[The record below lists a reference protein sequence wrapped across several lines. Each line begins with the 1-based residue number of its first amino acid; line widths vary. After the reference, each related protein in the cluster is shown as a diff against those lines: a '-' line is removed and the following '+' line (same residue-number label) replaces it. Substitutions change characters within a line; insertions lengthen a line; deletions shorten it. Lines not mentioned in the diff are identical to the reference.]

1 MFGFGPLGETAS
13 LSNIWSHGGV
23 FPHGMAGPL
32 LALQVV
38 VFAFVGVELLGVTA
52 GESKDPEKTLPTAV
66 RRVIWRIGLFY
77 LGALTAVMALVP
89 WNQLDP
95 HVSPFVLVFAKV
107 GIPAAA
113 AVVNTVVLT
122 AALSSCNSGVFSTGR
137 MLHTL
142 ARDRHAPAAFGK
154 VSGQGVPAA
163 GILASMAV
171 MLLGVAANY
180 FVPEKAFA
188 YVTSVATVAA
198 VFTWGIISSAHLR
211 FRAAVRAGRLRPVAF
226 RMPLAP
232 VSNYFVL
239 AFLSYTQPHHARRVR
254 PALAPPPTTPPSR
267 IAVRPLRG
275 AGHRGPTD
283 GGRAPGR
290 RSGGVLGG
298 CWRRSHKS
306 PAGSGHCSAGHLLA
320 PIP

>member
-1 MFGFGPLGETAS
+1 
-13 LSNIWSHGGV
+13 
-23 FPHGMAGPL
+23 MAGPL

-122 AALSSCNSGVFSTGR
+122 AAL
-137 MLHTL
+137 
-142 ARDRHAPAAFGK
+142 
-154 VSGQGVPAA
+154 
-163 GILASMAV
+163 ASVAV

-254 PALAPPPTTPPSR
+254 PALAPPPTTPPTR
-267 IAVRPLRG
+267 IAVRPLQG